1 LNFVEPVITGMQ
13 ALFGNKSNL
22 LQNDNVKEKGVFGT
36 LLPDFGLMSIWYL
49 FSKRGYSWILKLLNV
64 RMPNYL
70 TLSLGMWQ
78 HYAKDPTGYM
88 FLGRTLKEGVRAAKV
103 VKETASGT

>member
-1 LNFVEPVITGMQ
+1 MQ
-13 ALFGNKSNL
+13 AIFGNKSHL
-22 LQNDNVKEKGVFGT
+22 LENEYLKEKGIFGT

-49 FSKRGYSWILKLLNV
+49 FSKRGYTWILDLLDA

-78 HYAKDPTGYM
+78 HLSKDPTGYM
-88 FLGRTLKEGVRAAKV
+88 FLGRTLKEGIRGAKV
-103 VKETASGT
+103 VTEAGRGTSEMLG